1 METLYHFRESIGEK
15 RENHFH
21 FLKTTNLP
29 KLKISNKT
37 EWLPIIQYLA

>member
-21 FLKTTNLP
+21 YLKCPELIEIKN
-29 KLKISNKT
+29 N
-37 EWLPIIQYLA
+37 E